1 MYSPYAHQP
10 VFTVSTTKHTGLLLM
25 WTDQSATVTGTFE
38 QCDAALRQAQTH
50 NLLAGWWSPLS
61 MLLLNWFALLANWS
75 ARKTLQRQAARAR
88 AMAAHPSAQPAH
100 PYPYP
105 TGYPHYAQ
113 FPAAQPAGYW
123 R

>member
-1 MYSPYAHQP
+1 MYPTYAHQP

-25 WTDQSATVTGTFE
+25 WMDQSATVTGTFE

-75 ARKTLQRQAARAR
+75 ARKTLHRQAARAR
-88 AMAAHPSAQPAH
+88 AMAAHPSAQPTH
-100 PYPYP
+100 PYRYP
-105 TGYPHYAQ
+105 AGYPQYA
-113 FPAAQPAGYW
+113 PMPAQPAGY
-123 R
+123 RA